1 MKAEQLDEILAC
13 LPKGRTKFYY
23 FRDRYCLDLL
33 AWYLGGGKT
42 VAEIKRSPYARLLRK
57 PLLRDLCARIGGGL
71 VTPPWLMSAWPA
83 RPLAFLLTLGRWGE
97 SRPCW
102 RTWHQMSRPGVNLV
116 LQLNFSG
123 MHDRRYLKLIRPIE
137 DHPFEFYLH
146 PINTE
151 GRRTLAWS
159 RLDVS
164 LELGEALIEEIQ
176 CDWIGYALYAR
187 LRECEDGQRQL
198 CGEPVGAD
206 EVSLDRYRR
215 QVLAPYV
222 GIWDEAMLTAALWFL
237 RQELGIRRVYYHT
250 FESGNRIK
258 GLTDR
263 RPPRS
268 LYTALPRRFC
278 FRQTSAPPALLA
290 TVRNRPLRRM
300 IRQGGLRWF
309 VLEI

>member
-1 MKAEQLDEILAC
+1 MKAEQVDEILAC

-23 FRDRYCLDLL
+23 FRDRYCLELL
-33 AWYLGGGKT
+33 AWFVGPGKT

-57 PLLRDLCARIGGGL
+57 PLLQSLCARIGGGL

-97 SRPCW
+97 PKSRW
-102 RTWHQMSRPGVNLV
+102 RSWEQTSRPGVNLV

-123 MHDRRYLKLIRPIE
+123 MHDQRYRKLIRPLE

-146 PINTE
+146 PINTD

-164 LELGEALIEEIQ
+164 LELGEALIEELQ
-176 CDWIGYALYAR
+176 CDWIGYALCASVQER
-187 LRECEDGQRQL
+187 DGGQRHL

-222 GIWDEAMLTAALWFL
+222 RIWDEAMLAAALWFL

-250 FESGNRIK
+250 FESGNQLK
-258 GLTDR
+258 GLRDR

-268 LYTALPRRFC
+268 LYAALPRRFC
-278 FRQTSAPPALLA
+278 FRQTSEPPALLA
-290 TVRNRPLRRM
+290 MARNRLLRRM
-300 IRQGGLRWF
+300 IRRGQLRWF
-309 VLEI
+309 VLDL